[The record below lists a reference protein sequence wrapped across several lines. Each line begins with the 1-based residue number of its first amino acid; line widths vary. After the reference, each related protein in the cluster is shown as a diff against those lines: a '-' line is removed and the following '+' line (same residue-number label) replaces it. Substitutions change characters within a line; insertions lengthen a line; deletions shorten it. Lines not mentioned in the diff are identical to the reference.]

1 MLALR
6 TAIPLLLSLHVGLPA
21 LAQPPPEP
29 WEPGVRHLQL
39 APPATRELPEL
50 RITPGLALTVEFDSP
65 VRPLRQGGVELEERG
80 RFRLVS
86 LDEEGRVLTLVLAP
100 GQLPD
105 KPPRLTVHFADG
117 AVPASAAFHLV
128 AHPAQAETHVQVY
141 RQPRS
146 AEVCCAQ
153 ADAEREKAQRCLVE
167 LERTRTEASARGAA
181 GLIGLRSQGLLDT
194 EEGVRTQRLKNK
206 TLTRTAAN
214 VLELAR
220 ATAFRSAAP
229 KRQGE
234 AQRVRV
240 AVLLRFKGPG
250 TGDWKVEGAQLASRG
265 GAGRPVTVSQSPAN
279 ERGFTEVMVETE
291 LTQEEARGRFTL
303 KLWDA
308 SGTRTVTLGGV
319 TFP

>member
-1 MLALR
+1 MPALR
-6 TAIPLLLSLHVGLPA
+6 TALALLLSLHVGLPA
-21 LAQPPPEP
+21 QAQPPPEP

-39 APPATRELPEL
+39 SPTTTGEVPEL
-50 RITPGLALTVEFDSP
+50 RITPGLALTVVFDSP

-80 RFRLVS
+80 RFQLVS

-100 GQLPD
+100 GEVPD

-117 AVPASAAFHLV
+117 AVPTSAAFHLV
-128 AHPAQAETHVQVY
+128 AHPARAETHVQVY

-153 ADAEREKAQRCLVE
+153 ADAEREKARRCQVE
-167 LERTRTEASARGAA
+167 LERTRAEVSAQGAA
-181 GLIGLRSQGLLDT
+181 GLIGLRSQGLLDK
-194 EEGVRTQRLKNK
+194 EGVRTKKLKVQRL
-206 TLTRTAAN
+206 TRAAAN
-214 VLELAR
+214 ALAVAE
-220 ATAFRSAAP
+220 ATALGSAAP
-229 KRQGE
+229 KRPGE
-234 AQRVRV
+234 EPRVRV
-240 AVLLRFKGPG
+240 AVLLRLEGQG
-250 TGDWKVEGAQLASRG
+250 AGDWKAEGAQLASRG
-265 GAGRPVTVSQSPAN
+265 GMRRTVTVWQSPTN
-279 ERGFTEVMVETE
+279 EPGFTEVMVETE